1 MGIRLRKSIN
11 LGGGFR
17 VNVSKSGIGY
27 SWGVKGARVTK
38 KANGNT
44 RTTFSIPG
52 TGISYVDETK
62 RNRENENSDRRIN
75 PNTYEVDIDFES
87 TEKVNVNAYQPAE
100 YKDLLNSIRRV
111 QNINLLSTILIFTI
125 LLAVTPIFLITG
137 IAGIVLKVYVY
148 VKLPIRLDYNFDEE
162 SKDSYDNLCKIWM
175 SLNENSRFWQ
185 TVSAS
190 SLNERVSGGASRG
203 IDRISSKAINRMPY
217 FLKANVKPF
226 GLQLR
231 KQKLFFLPDK
241 LLIISGRKVGAL
253 NYSDINM
260 DLGTTNFVE
269 TDPVP
274 KDANIL
280 YYTWL
285 KVNKNGTPDRRFKN
299 NHQVPVCQYGSV
311 LIESG
316 SSLHVELM
324 CSNSDTIEKM
334 EHFVNK
340 VLKKE

>member
-1 MGIRLRKSIN
+1 M
-11 LGGGFR
+11 
-17 VNVSKSGIGY
+17 
-27 SWGVKGARVTK
+27 
-38 KANGNT
+38 
-44 RTTFSIPG
+44 
-52 TGISYVDETK
+52 
-62 RNRENENSDRRIN
+62 
-75 PNTYEVDIDFES
+75 
-87 TEKVNVNAYQPAE
+87 
-100 YKDLLNSIRRV
+100 
-111 QNINLLSTILIFTI
+111 
-125 LLAVTPIFLITG
+125 
-137 IAGIVLKVYVY
+137 
-148 VKLPIRLDYNFDEE
+148 
-162 SKDSYDNLCKIWM
+162 
-175 SLNENSRFWQ
+175 
-185 TVSAS
+185 
-190 SLNERVSGGASRG
+190 
-203 IDRISSKAINRMPY
+203 
-217 FLKANVKPF
+217 
-226 GLQLR
+226 
-231 KQKLFFLPDK
+231 PDK

>member
-11 LGGGFR
+11 LGSGFR
-17 VNVSKSGIGY
+17 VNVSKSGVGY

-62 RNRENENSDRRIN
+62 RNRDDEN
-75 PNTYEVDIDFES
+75 PNRKIDPNIYETDNNFAS
-87 TEKVNVNAYQPAE
+87 TEKVNVDEYQPAE
-100 YKDLLNSIRRV
+100 YKDLLKSIQKV
-111 QNINLLSTILIFTI
+111 QNINLLSTILIFTL
-125 LLAVTPIFLITG
+125 LLAASPIFLITG
-137 IAGIVLKVYVY
+137 IGGIVLKIYIY
-148 VKLPIRLDYNFDEE
+148 VKSPIKLDYNFDEE
-162 SKDSYDNLCKIWM
+162 SKNSYDNLCEIWM

-185 TVSAS
+185 TISAS

-203 IDRISSKAINRMPY
+203 IERISSKAINRMPY
-217 FLKANVKPF
+217 FLKVNVKPF
-226 GLQLR
+226 GLKLR
-231 KQKLFFLPDK
+231 KQKVFFLPDK

-274 KDANIL
+274 RDANVL
-280 YYTWL
+280 RYTWL

-299 NHQVPVCQYGSV
+299 NRQVPVCQYGSV

-316 SSLHVELM
+316 NALHVELM
-324 CSNSDTIEKM
+324 CSNSATIEKM
-334 EHFVNK
+334 KHFAHK
-340 VLKKE
+340 VLNKD